1 MVSNM
6 KRNILIISLLI
17 LVSVSSVALLIL
29 NNAHIDKSNDEE
41 IGAEN
46 YCLRYLEKYV
56 KFYTTKKVYYI
67 GEEIVITIINTGDKQ
82 IKLSKGG
89 NPEISPLAIYKII
102 EDSKGVV
109 IHNPKIG
116 EIILKPGEKL
126 LWSWDMKAF
135 GEYVAPGEY
144 AVGIDYNDLHLQ
156 IGDKSIGICTST
168 IGAPIDSFR
177 APFAKFIIVEECR

>member
-1 MVSNM
+1 M
-6 KRNILIISLLI
+6 KRNILIISLSI
-17 LVSVSSVALLIL
+17 LVSISSVALLVL
-29 NNAHIDKSNDEE
+29 NNAHIDRSNDEALE

-67 GEEIVITIINTGDKQ
+67 GEEIVITIMNTGDKQ

-109 IHNPKIG
+109 IHNPRIG
-116 EIILKPGEKL
+116 EIVLKPGEKL

-156 IGDKSIGICTST
+156 IGDESVGVCTST
-168 IGAPIDSFR
+168 IGIPIEFLR
-177 APFAKFIIVEECR
+177 PPFVKFMIEND